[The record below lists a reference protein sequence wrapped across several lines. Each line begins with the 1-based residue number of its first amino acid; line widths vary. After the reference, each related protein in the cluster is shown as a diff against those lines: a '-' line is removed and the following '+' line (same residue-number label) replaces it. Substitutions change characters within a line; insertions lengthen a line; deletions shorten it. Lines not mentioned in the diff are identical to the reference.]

1 MNLRDLTYLIK
12 VAELRHFGKA
22 AQACFVSQPTLSMQ
36 LKKLEEELGVVLFE
50 RNNKRVMLTPIGE
63 QLMQRARRVLQ
74 EVEELQRL
82 AKNAQSPYAKTL
94 RLGVIPTLAP
104 YLLPKIM
111 QPINHAFAR
120 LTLQL
125 FEAQTAMLLQK
136 LKSGE
141 LDTALLAL
149 PLEQADLESYELY
162 QEPFYLAVPN
172 NHFLAAKK
180 QIDYNTLVGQS
191 LLLLDDGHCLREQ
204 ALEVCSL
211 LGTNEQQNFRATSLE
226 TLRQMVSVGSG
237 ITLMPKMA
245 IRKED
250 EHIAYLPFTEPQP
263 SRRIGLVWR
272 ATSVDKNL
280 LAELAVFMQSCVKQD
295 LCKLEIDSSS

>member
-36 LKKLEEELGVVLFE
+36 LKKLEEHLGVTLLE

-63 QLMQRARRVLQ
+63 QLVQRARRVLQ

-82 AKNAQSPYAKTL
+82 AKNAQDPYAKTL

-104 YLLPKIM
+104 YLLPKVM
-111 QPINHAFAR
+111 QPINQAFPK
-120 LTLQL
+120 LILQL
-125 FEAQTAMLLQK
+125 FEAQTTVLLQK
-136 LKSGE
+136 LKSAE
-141 LDTALLAL
+141 LDAALLAL
-149 PLEQADLESYELY
+149 PLEENNLESCELY
-162 QEPFYLAVPN
+162 QEPFYLAVSN
-172 NHFLAAKK
+172 NHPLAAKK
-180 QIDYNTLVGQS
+180 QVDYDTLVGQS

-204 ALEVCSL
+204 ALDVCQL
-211 LGTNEQQNFRATSLE
+211 LGASEQQNFRATSLE

-245 IRKED
+245 IRKGD
-250 EHIAYLPFTEPQP
+250 KQIVYLPFTKPQP
-263 SRRIGLVWR
+263 SRRIGIVWR
-272 ATSVDKNL
+272 TTSVDKNL
-280 LAELAVFMQSCVKQD
+280 LAELAAFMQTCLQ
-295 LCKLEIDSSS
+295 

>member
-63 QLMQRARRVLQ
+63 QLIQRARRVLH

-82 AKNAQSPYAKTL
+82 AKNACDPYAKTL
-94 RLGVIPTLAP
+94 RLGVIPTIAP

-111 QPINHAFAR
+111 QPIRQAFAK
-120 LTLQL
+120 LGLQL
-125 FEAQTAMLLQK
+125 FEAQTSLLLQK

-149 PLEQADLESYELY
+149 PLEQPELESCELY
-162 QEPFYLAVPN
+162 QEPFYLAVPH

-180 QIDYNTLVGQS
+180 QIDDSALVGQS

-204 ALEVCSL
+204 ALDVCQL
-211 LGTNEQQNFRATSLE
+211 LGANEQQNFRATSLE

-245 IRKED
+245 ITKED
-250 EHIAYLPFTEPQP
+250 EHIAYLPFTQPQP
-263 SRRIGLVWR
+263 SRRVGLIWR
-272 ATSVDKNL
+272 ATSVDKDL
-280 LAELAVFMQSCVKQD
+280 LAKLAAFIRSCVN
-295 LCKLEIDSSS
+295 

>member
-111 QPINHAFAR
+111 QPISHAFAR

-162 QEPFYLAVPN
+162 QEPFYLAVPS
-172 NHFLAAKK
+172 NHFLAARK

-295 LCKLEIDSSS
+295 LCKLELDSK